1 MLKFLRFYPCVG
13 SGGWKHRLL
22 DARPHNFQAIVSR
35 AASVATQQSTLKIH
49 HILTRIGETSLPT
62 IKESCTLEEAITHM
76 HKCRSAALVVD
87 KTDNIIGLFTA
98 KDVLRFMDKC
108 HLTSDTSDTYQN
120 FNVEKIMKDTTRWVY
135 CSPEDSV
142 DRCREIMFQLKIR
155 NMPVIEKGL
164 VLGVV
169 GLKHLSDATFDVAG
183 SGKKSELLENLAGRR
198 GLAKGQQLV
207 PCKNIQAVLMHE
219 YKRHITTY
227 EPDAEAEAENLE
239 DETMYEKALADIIN
253 TTKALPASATTIDYP
268 PLQACVGSYGLPH
281 PFKKHPEEGK
291 RKGIVAPSRRH
302 HGPGE
307 MATDMSLCEDAF
319 FVQSYPAAANA
330 SAQPTA
336 PGGTSDIGTSIDL
349 PKNGEPIQQLLYLCV
364 ADGVGSWREFGIDP
378 RLYAFTLVENAKQ
391 VVDEFCK
398 ASRALGKDYRE
409 TSANILHPIDVLTKA
424 WEKTN
429 DSKHNG
435 EHVVGSATIC
445 VAAVDLLVNQLYF
458 SNIGDSGLLVM
469 RRINTEIAGYMRNR
483 ESRSEKDKGNRDP
496 LRIAYISQQQLK
508 SFNLPFQVGF
518 SNIPEHPGKF
528 ETPLDADTGE
538 FADDFINLLIYFIV
552 FNIYLNDCYEYCSIY
567 SSATE

>member
-183 SGKKSELLENLAGRR
+183 SGKKSELLEN
-198 GLAKGQQLV
+198 
-207 PCKNIQAVLMHE
+207 N
-219 YKRHITTY
+219 
-227 EPDAEAEAENLE
+227 
-239 DETMYEKALADIIN
+239 
-253 TTKALPASATTIDYP
+253 DYP
-268 PLQACVGSYGLPH
+268 
-281 PFKKHPEEGK
+281 
-291 RKGIVAPSRRH
+291 
-302 HGPGE
+302 
-307 MATDMSLCEDAF
+307 
-319 FVQSYPAAANA
+319 
-330 SAQPTA
+330 
-336 PGGTSDIGTSIDL
+336 
-349 PKNGEPIQQLLYLCV
+349 
-364 ADGVGSWREFGIDP
+364 
-378 RLYAFTLVENAKQ
+378 
-391 VVDEFCK
+391 
-398 ASRALGKDYRE
+398 
-409 TSANILHPIDVLTKA
+409 
-424 WEKTN
+424 
-429 DSKHNG
+429 
-435 EHVVGSATIC
+435 
-445 VAAVDLLVNQLYF
+445 
-458 SNIGDSGLLVM
+458 
-469 RRINTEIAGYMRNR
+469 
-483 ESRSEKDKGNRDP
+483 
-496 LRIAYISQQQLK
+496 
-508 SFNLPFQVGF
+508 
-518 SNIPEHPGKF
+518 
-528 ETPLDADTGE
+528 
-538 FADDFINLLIYFIV
+538 
-552 FNIYLNDCYEYCSIY
+552 
-567 SSATE
+567 